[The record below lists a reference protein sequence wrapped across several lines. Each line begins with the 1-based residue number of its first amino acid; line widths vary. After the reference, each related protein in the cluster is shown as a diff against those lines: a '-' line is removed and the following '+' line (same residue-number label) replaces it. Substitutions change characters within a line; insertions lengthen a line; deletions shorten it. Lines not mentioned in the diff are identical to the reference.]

1 MWRNVGDM
9 MEKKRC
15 ESVPRVDAQFKDAR
29 WHDVLYVFVR
39 SGGQSIL
46 SNLSVFKP
54 GR

>member
-1 MWRNVGDM
+1 MWRNVVDM

-29 WHDVLYVFVR
+29 WHDVFVR
-39 SGGQSIL
+39 SGGQSI
-46 SNLSVFKP
+46 NLSVFKP